1 MRPINVK
8 TNNYTIIMKKFTLPL
23 LVILLFAVSSVISQT
38 VNVTFRV
45 DMKNQI
51 VPPEGVHL
59 AGDFQDPLPNWNPS
73 GIALTTPAIGNV
85 WQTTLQLQA
94 GETIEYKFINGDDW
108 GLDESVY
115 GSCGAGNGNRVITI
129 PSTDTTLL
137 SVCFGSCLPCVVPQV
152 DVTFQVD
159 MSNETVSG
167 DGVFVAG
174 SFNEWQVDSTEMLL
188 IGNSIYAATLQL
200 DEGAYYEYK
209 FLNGN
214 QWETVPSACSTGG
227 YSNRD
232 LTVPPQDTTLPA
244 VCFSSCDLCSALTD
258 VNVTFQ
264 VDMSN
269 KTVSPEGVHIA
280 GSFQGWVP
288 DTSLMTDNG
297 SGMWSYTTTL
307 TAGNYF
313 EYKFINGI
321 TWDDA
326 ENVFGPCNQNGNR
339 YLTAP
344 DSDTT
349 LPALCFGSCNIC
361 NPPLYDVTFT
371 VDLSTQTIS
380 PIGVYI
386 VGSFNNW
393 DTTAT
398 QMTNSSGDY
407 YQVTLS
413 LGEND
418 YHEFKY
424 LNGNSWA
431 NSEYV
436 PEGCNS
442 YDGNRYLTIP
452 GANTT
457 LDTVCFSECDA
468 CTNQLYSFNLKVLI
482 EGPFNGAVMNTDLY
496 DLGFLPDQQPYNT
509 APWSY
514 DGTEYLNAPPDAL
527 VVDWVLVEF
536 RETDGD
542 ASTATSDKFLDH
554 QAALLLEDGSIVK
567 PDGVNPIQYTGDII
581 ENLYAVIYH
590 RNHLAVMSGTAL
602 NGLGNVYSYNF
613 TYALSKAYLDGQKD
627 LTGGFFGMIAGDSD
641 GSGIIN
647 ADDKDV
653 NWNGDAGKAGYFG
666 SDLNLDSQ
674 VNNPDKND
682 LWETNL
688 GEETKVPTT
697 SAFSCGGPLF
707 DERDGQSYATV
718 QIGTQCWMA
727 ENLNL
732 GTMINSTT
740 GGTNNDGEQTSNGI
754 FEKYCYDNNLSNC
767 DTYGGLYQ
775 WDEMMQYSTVEGTQG
790 ICPSGWHLPTDAE
803 WCTLEQEVDPTISC
817 SSMDFRGVDGGGK
830 LKDTGSLWAY
840 PNAGATNSSG
850 FTALPGGY
858 CTTGGT
864 FGDMTF
870 AADFWSSTG
879 DSSTAWYRGLSRMFA
894 KIARYPNSK
903 TYGYSVRCLK
913 DF

>member
-1 MRPINVK
+1 
-8 TNNYTIIMKKFTLPL
+8 MKRFTLL
-23 LVILLFAVSSVISQT
+23 LLSILLFTGSSVISQT

-45 DMKNQI
+45 DMQNEI
-51 VPPEGVHL
+51 VSDSSVHI
-59 AGDFQDPLPNWNPS
+59 AGGFPSPLPWWNPG
-73 GIALTTPAIGNV
+73 GIEMTEPMLGSVYEKTLALIP
-85 WQTTLQLQA
+85 
-94 GETIEYKFINGDDW
+94 GETVEFKYINGNEWGDDEW
-108 GLDESVY
+108 V
-115 GSCGAGNGNRVITI
+115 NGNCSPGGGNRTVTV
-129 PSTDTTLL
+129 PSNDTTLGL
-137 SVCFGSCLPCVVPQV
+137 VCFNNCLPCVVPQV
-152 DVTFQVD
+152 NVTFQVD
-159 MSNETVSG
+159 MTNETVSA
-167 DGVFVAG
+167 DGVHIAG
-174 SFNEWQVDSTEMLL
+174 SFNGWDSDSTEMLP
-188 IGNSIYAATLQL
+188 IGNSIYAVTFEL
-200 DEGAYYEYK
+200 DQGGYYEYK

-214 QWETVPSACSTGG
+214 AWGTQEVVPEDPCGVDDGNGAYNRYLTALADST
-227 YSNRD
+227 
-232 LTVPPQDTTLPA
+232 LLA
-244 VCFSSCDLCSALTD
+244 VCFGSCDPCSALID
-258 VNVTFQ
+258 IEVTFQ

-269 KTVSPEGVHIA
+269 QTPSPIGVHIA
-280 GSFQGWVP
+280 GNFQGWVT

-297 SGMWSYTTTL
+297 GGMWSYTTIL
-307 TAGNYF
+307 TAGNYY

-321 TWDDA
+321 TWDDDEDVPA
-326 ENVFGPCNQNGNR
+326 PCNQNGNR

-393 DTTAT
+393 DTTTT
-398 QMTNSSGDY
+398 QMTNTSGNY
-407 YQVTLS
+407 YQATLS

-431 NSEYV
+431 NTEYV

-442 YDGNRYLTIP
+442 YNGNRYLTIP
-452 GANTT
+452 GANTV
-457 LDTVCFSECDA
+457 LDTVCFNECDA
-468 CTNQLYSFNLKVLI
+468 CVNQLYTFSLKVFL
-482 EGPFNGAVMNTDLY
+482 EGPFNGSTINTDLNNNNVI
-496 DLGFLPDQQPYNT
+496 PESQPYNT
-509 APWSY
+509 APWNY
-514 DGTEYLNAPPDAL
+514 DGWETLNAPPEAS
-527 VVDWVLVEF
+527 VVDWILVEF

-542 ASTATSDKFLDH
+542 AASATADKFLDH

-567 PDGVNPIQYTGDII
+567 PDGVNSIQYTGDITN
-581 ENLYAVIYH
+581 NLYVVIYH
-590 RNHLAVMSGTAL
+590 RNHLAIMSATAL
-602 NGLGNVYSYNF
+602 NGLGSVYSYNF
-613 TYALSKAYLDGQKD
+613 TDALSKAYLNGQKD
-627 LTGGFFGMIAGDSD
+627 LAGGYFGMIAGDSD

-682 LWETNL
+682 LWEPNL
-688 GEETKVPTT
+688 DEESKVPTT
-697 SAFSCGGPLF
+697 SVFSCGDLLF

-803 WCTLEQEVDPTISC
+803 WCTLEQEVDPTITC
-817 SSMDFRGVDGGGK
+817 NSMDFRGLDGGGK
-830 LKDTGSLWAY
+830 LKDIGTTFWFY
-840 PNAGATNSSG
+840 PNAGASNTSG

-858 CTTGGT
+858 CTPAGL
-864 FGDMTF
+864 FGDITF
-870 AADFWSSTG
+870 VAIFWSSTG
-879 DSSTAWYRGLSRMFA
+879 DSSTAWYRGLSRSFA
-894 KIARYPNSK
+894 KISRYPNSIP
-903 TYGYSVRCLK
+903 YGYSVRCLK